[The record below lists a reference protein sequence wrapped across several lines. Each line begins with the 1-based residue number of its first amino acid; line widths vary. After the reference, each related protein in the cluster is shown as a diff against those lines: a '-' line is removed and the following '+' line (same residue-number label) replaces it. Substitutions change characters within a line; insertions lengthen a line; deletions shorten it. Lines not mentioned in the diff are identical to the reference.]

1 MANIKDVQDKVQ
13 RMLSKNFQ
21 TQLNSSGGWA
31 VFHGSTGV
39 MIRCQEM
46 GDDDNDPIAVSF
58 RALVLKEVPIT
69 PELTLEIACTDYRFG
84 GLSLWPDEDG
94 STGMLW
100 FHTTLLGD
108 FIDEEEVICA
118 VINIA
123 GTADDMDDELKARF
137 GGKTAFEN

>member
-1 MANIKDVQDKVQ
+1 MANIKDVQNKVQ

-21 TQLNSSGGWA
+21 TQLSSNGGWG
-31 VFHGSTGV
+31 VYNGSTGV
-39 MIRCQEM
+39 MINCQEM
-46 GDDDNDPIAVSF
+46 GDDDNGPIAVSF
-58 RALVLKEVPIT
+58 RAIVLKEVPIT

-94 STGMLW
+94 STGTLW

-108 FIDEEEVICA
+108 FIDEEEVLCA

-123 GTADDMDDELKARF
+123 GTADEMDDELKARF
-137 GGKTAFEN
+137 GGKTSFEN